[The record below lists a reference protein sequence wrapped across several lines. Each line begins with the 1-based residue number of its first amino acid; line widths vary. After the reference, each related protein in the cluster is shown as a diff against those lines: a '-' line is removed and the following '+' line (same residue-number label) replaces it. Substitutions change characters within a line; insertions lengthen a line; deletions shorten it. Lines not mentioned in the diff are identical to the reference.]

1 LGRNF
6 DTLRQDINLT
16 DEIPKLSFV
25 KQTDFAPFLE
35 ATWRQLSGFEH
46 GLGWALLSGTDWSV
60 EVPVPGG
67 AGLHLVI
74 KDESFVNAAKTT
86 YFLMLSACRLFA
98 RRHVEPSRS

>member
-35 ATWRQLSGFEH
+35 SDLASAFRLRAWP
-46 GLGWALLSGTDWSV
+46 GLGVAQRTDWSV